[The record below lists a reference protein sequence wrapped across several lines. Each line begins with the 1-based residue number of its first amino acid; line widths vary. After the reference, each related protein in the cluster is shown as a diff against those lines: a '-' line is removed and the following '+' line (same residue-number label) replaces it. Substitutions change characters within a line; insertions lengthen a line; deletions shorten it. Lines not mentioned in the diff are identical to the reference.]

1 MKSSKIIELAKEKMP
16 MTFTSRE
23 GNKVSPYICDQI
35 REVCNENE
43 SYSKG
48 RQIKNKI
55 AELIEDN
62 FSLVDWVINKGYA
75 TEEEIYDNPKKMQ
88 QTRLNFMD
96 DLIKYYKQIGD

>member
-16 MTFTSRE
+16 MTFTGRH
-23 GNKVSPYICDQI
+23 NNAISPYICDQI
-35 REVCNENE
+35 GEVCNEHGLYGQE
-43 SYSKG
+43 

-55 AELIEDN
+55 AELIGHN
-62 FSLVDWVINKGYA
+62 FSLSDWLIAKGHA
-75 TEEEIYDNPKKMQ
+75 TQNDIRNDPKKMQ